1 LDGAEAAGILRGASL
16 YVCGVK
22 KLTQLI
28 TQRADG
34 SLPVSLKPFVRLCFL
49 SYSRFR
55 GKAFADSELFRF

>member
-34 SLPVSLKPFVRLCFL
+34 SLPVSLSLSSGYISSVRAAFG
-49 SYSRFR
+49 
-55 GKAFADSELFRF
+55 GKADMAK